1 MLIREIE
8 TKDAENFRLL
18 IQQVESQSEFMMMES
33 GERQTTSEQQLRQIE
48 SLKKQANSTVLVAED
63 EDQLTGYLF
72 AIGGSSRRNSH
83 AAYLVIGI
91 LTEYRAKGVGT
102 QLFQQLEKWAA
113 AQGISRLEL
122 TVVIENEAGLAL
134 YKKQGFEVEGTKR
147 QSLKINGSLVDE
159 YYMSKLL
166 YT

>member
-1 MLIREIE
+1 MIIREIE

-63 EDQLTGYLF
+63 EDQLTGYMF
-72 AIGGSSRRNSH
+72 AIGGSVRRNSH

-91 LTEYRAKGVGT
+91 LPEYRGQGVGT

-113 AQGISRLEL
+113 AHGIARLEL
-122 TVVIENEAGLAL
+122 TVVTENEAGLAL

>member
-8 TKDAENFRLL
+8 PRDAENFRLL
-18 IQQVESQSEFMMMES
+18 IEQVENQAEFMMMEP
-33 GERQTTSEQQLRQIE
+33 GERKTTPEQQLRQVEQI
-48 SLKKQANSTVLVAED
+48 KKQTNSTVLVAED
-63 EDQLTGYLF
+63 QDQLAGYMF
-72 AIGGSSRRNSH
+72 AIGGSARRNSH

-91 LTEYRAKGVGT
+91 LPEYRGKGVGT
-102 QLFQQLEKWAA
+102 QLFQQMEEWATEH
-113 AQGISRLEL
+113 GIARLEL
-122 TVVIENEAGLAL
+122 TVVTENEAGLAL

-147 QSLKINGSLVDE
+147 QSLKINGRLVDE

>member
-8 TKDAENFRLL
+8 PKDAENFRQL
-18 IQQVESQSEFMMMES
+18 IQQVESQSEFMMMEP
-33 GERQTTSEQQLRQIE
+33 GERQTTPEQQLRQIE

-63 EDQLTGYLF
+63 EHHLTGYMF
-72 AIGGSSRRNSH
+72 AIGGSARRNSH

-91 LTEYRAKGVGT
+91 LPEYRGKGVGT

-147 QSLKINGSLVDE
+147 QSLKINGRLVDE
-159 YYMSKLL
+159 YYMSKLI